1 MDKSL
6 SRWLATTVV
15 VALLSLGSTAFGAPM
30 APGVSTESEARS
42 RIIIDNDA
50 YYPAMLRVLPGD
62 TIAVTNREGED
73 HSLTAK
79 DGAFDTG
86 VYASGTRYIEA
97 PGNPGRYPYSCLV
110 HGPRVMKG
118 ILIVTY

>member
-1 MDKSL
+1 MDRPL
-6 SRWLATTVV
+6 SRWLATTIV
-15 VALLSLGSTAFGAPM
+15 VAILSLGSTAFGAPM
-30 APGVSTESEARS
+30 APSASKSEARS

-50 YYPAMLRVLPGD
+50 YYPAMLRVLPGE

-73 HSLTAK
+73 HSLTAR

-97 PGNPGRYPYSCLV
+97 PGNPGRYPYSCRV

-118 ILIVTY
+118 VLIVTY